1 MTLPPRHRATPH
13 IIMSLVWLGMC
24 LVASRGE
31 ATPPTDEPATTR
43 PITQDEQL
51 AWEDHTTHALEHV
64 DERLVMRATWIIHEL
79 WAQGWPAKIASAHR
93 TLKAQ
98 RESFTAGYSKTL
110 RSKHLCGKA
119 VDFNLHPHDY
129 PDADHPYWDAKDAL
143 AHTQKLLTL
152 DAPSFRDRPHVE
164 LNEDCD
170 WDSVK
175 LGPAGIWRDA
185 HQTLTIHAR
194 DKGGYTGHLKTT
206 SHTYVIKRVR
216 VAHEHS
222 GERNKLEDATVR
234 VTFEKADGDTF
245 TRTYKVSTLT
255 STTHG
260 YRRADWRWLK
270 HAGASHRLK
279 RASP

>member
-1 MTLPPRHRATPH
+1 MTSPSRHHATFH
-13 IIMSLVWLGMC
+13 IVSLVGLGMC
-24 LVASRGE
+24 LVTSQGE
-31 ATPPTDEPATTR
+31 ASPPTDESVTTR
-43 PITQDEQL
+43 TITRDEKITWDEQ
-51 AWEDHTTHALEHV
+51 TTRALEHV
-64 DERLVMRATWIIHEL
+64 DERLAMRATWIMHEL
-79 WAQGWPAKIASAHR
+79 WAQGWPAKVASAHR

-98 RESFTAGYSKTL
+98 RESFEAGHSKTL

-119 VDFNLHPHDY
+119 VDFNLRPHHY
-129 PDADHPYWDAKDAL
+129 PNADHPYWDAKDAL

-185 HQTLTIHAR
+185 DHTLTIRAQ

-206 SHTYVIKRVR
+206 SHMYAIKRVR
-216 VAHEHS
+216 VVHKHS
-222 GERNKLEDATVR
+222 GERNKLEEATVH
-234 VTFEKADGDTF
+234 VTFEKGEGESF
-245 TRTYKVSTLT
+245 TRAYEVSTLT

-260 YRRADWRWLK
+260 YRRADWRWLRQ
-270 HAGASHRLK
+270 ADTSHRLK